1 MKSENGIYGYYDT
14 HKKEVVYIGQ
24 SLNIF
29 QRHQQHLSSYQYNN
43 QSINRILQSN
53 PFRYKLVYIKTR
65 DNFTLDDRN
74 ILEKHYIK
82 FYNTYN
88 DKSKFNYTIGGDGL
102 IGYSLIDKMG
112 GLDTVIKLGNL
123 GYTQKQICAYVG
135 LKSVSSLHSYLSI
148 RGVKWI
154 DISKRFNHKKK
165 NKKVVKKPRKITSYD
180 LIEDCGGVEYIKEM
194 SKKYNTQEIANY
206 IGVSKNSLRS
216 YLRKHDTSILILRYS

>member
-29 QRHQQHLSSYQYNN
+29 KRHQQHLSSHQYKS
-43 QSINRILQSN
+43 QPVNRILQRN
-53 PFRYKLVYIKTR
+53 PFRYKLVYIKIR
-65 DNFTLDDRN
+65 DSFTSDDRN
-74 ILEKHYIK
+74 ILERHYIE

-88 DKSKFNYTIGGDGL
+88 DKCKFNYTIGGDG
-102 IGYSLIDKMG
+102 IMGYSLIDKMG
-112 GLDTVIKLGNL
+112 GLDVVIKLANS

-135 LKSVSSLHSYLSI
+135 LKSTSSLHSYLSI
-148 RGVKWI
+148 RGVKWA
-154 DISKRFNHKKK
+154 DILK
-165 NKKVVKKPRKITSYD
+165 RKITSYD

-194 SKKYNTQEIANY
+194 SKKYNTREIANY

-216 YLRKHDTSILILRYS
+216 YLRKHNTSILILRYS

>member
-29 QRHQQHLSSYQYNN
+29 RRHQQHLSSHQYKN
-43 QSINRILQSN
+43 QPINRILQRN
-53 PFRYKLVYIKTR
+53 PFRYKLVYIKTS
-65 DNFTLDDRN
+65 DSFTSDDRN

-88 DKSKFNYTIGGDGL
+88 DKCKFNYTIGGDGL

-112 GLDTVIKLGNL
+112 GLDVVIKLANL
-123 GYTQKQICAYVG
+123 GYTQKQICAYIG
-135 LKSVSSLHSYLSI
+135 LKSTSSLHSYLSI
-148 RGVKWI
+148 RGVEWI

-165 NKKVVKKPRKITSYD
+165 
-180 LIEDCGGVEYIKEM
+180 E
-194 SKKYNTQEIANY
+194 
-206 IGVSKNSLRS
+206 
-216 YLRKHDTSILILRYS
+216 